1 MKKIVLSLICILCC
15 LPANAVTQQELSE
28 NKKLISSAKS
38 LIAIDQFNGA
48 LICGFTSHS
57 LGDSKSGEQHSEN
70 AFNIGVKNGFSYPE
84 VMTAMAFSMEVL
96 KARLNAYID
105 GLIDGF
111 KQTSPDGNYSPEF
124 RNVAKNKLLNHWRES
139 NNCNNA
145 KSSSK
150 Y

>member
-1 MKKIVLSLICILCC
+1 MKNIILSLFCIFCC
-15 LPANAVTQQELSE
+15 LPAIAVTQQELSE

-48 LICGFTSHS
+48 SICGFTSHY
-57 LGDSKSGEQHSEN
+57 LGDSKSGAQHSEN
-70 AFNIGVKNGFSYPE
+70 AFNIGLKNGFSYTE
-84 VMTAMAFSMEVL
+84 VMIAMAFSMEGY

-111 KQTSPDGNYSPEF
+111 KQSSPDGNYSPEF
-124 RNVAKNKLLNHWRES
+124 RKVAKNKLLKHWRES
-139 NNCNNA
+139 NHCNSA